1 MLAVALVVLF
11 AALGE
16 PVVEPYYD
24 GGETAVILRWK
35 IDL

>member
-11 AALGE
+11 VAFGE

-24 GGETAVILRWK
+24 GDETAVTLRWK
-35 IDL
+35 VDL